1 MKLKICGLT
10 RNLQKVAQLH
20 PDYLGFNFWAP
31 SSRYFKGEIPQLP
44 QGIKKVGIF
53 VDAPLEKVLE
63 KITQHQLHGIQLH
76 GQESPQYCQALRLAT
91 DYRNTFGT
99 AAHNALTSLQKL
111 ESTTKDPPQHMALDL
126 IKAFAIKDHF
136 DFSALQAYEKVCNYF
151 LFDTKGKLPGGNGY
165 TFDWSVLKAYPFT
178 KPYFLS
184 GGIGLD
190 HVSRLLAFLQQPE
203 AQHCHAIDINSKFE
217 LEPGHKDVD
226 KLKNFMLRVIT
237 PTPHNPTTE

>member
-10 RNLQKVAQLH
+10 RNLQEVAQLQ
-20 PDYLGFNFWAP
+20 PDYLGLNFWAP

-53 VDAPLEKVLE
+53 VDAPLEEVLE
-63 KITQHQLHGIQLH
+63 KVAQHHLHGVQLH
-76 GQESPQYCQALRLAT
+76 GQEPPQYCQALRLAT
-91 DYRNTFGT
+91 HT
-99 AAHNALTSLQKL
+99 
-111 ESTTKDPPQHMALDL
+111 LDI
-126 IKAFAIKDHF
+126 IKAFAIKDCF
-136 DFSALQAYEKVCNYF
+136 DFSSVQAYQNVCDYF

-165 TFDWSVLKAYPFT
+165 AFDWSVLKAYPFT

-190 HVSRLLAFLQQPE
+190 NVSDLLSFLQKPE

-217 LEPGHKDVD
+217 LEPGHKAID
-226 KLKNFMLRVIT
+226 KLKSFQRQVIALG
-237 PTPHNPTTE
+237 NRS